1 MIILHYT
8 SQILSFNEKEY
19 IDISISI
26 ELVIQVWYF
35 ISNDNELSNSYRV
48 SFNVNVSK
56 VFIRQ
61 YTRWSES
68 LYKWYKLIYIS
79 FGREKESYN

>member
-56 VFIRQ
+56 IFIRQ
-61 YTRWSES
+61 DTSEVNH
-68 LYKWYKLIYIS
+68 YI
-79 FGREKESYN
+79 NDIN